1 MVQVVILAAKG
12 DFKVGKVGAKPSA
25 AALAKALR
33 KVKEPNFEGS
43 YVWKDTTI
51 TIWGWTD
58 GKAGT
63 ENKHELPPPHDK
75 VLLFGDVIAAV
86 PKGDLT
92 IEQWKE
98 FYNKAF
104 KGFEDLGSEDSES
117 GDEDAEEEEEAEEDE
132 EFEDD
137 AEMEEDGEADESG
150 DEEDEEDEGEAGE
163 EDEGEANGS
172 ATDDEEVE
180 EEADDECYDSDE
192 GVGGG
197 RRRSQRRRTTA
208 APEYRR
214 MDMGLRSRIKMPVQ
228 VGKRA
233 PKWQTAPEL
242 EAEGY

>member
-12 DFKVGKVGAKPSA
+12 DFKVGKVGTKPSGSA
-25 AALAKALR
+25 ITKALR
-33 KVKEPNFEGS
+33 KVKEPDYEGS

-51 TIWGWTD
+51 TIWGWKD

-75 VLLFGDVIAAV
+75 VLLFGDIIATV

-92 IEQWKE
+92 IDQWKE
-98 FYNKAF
+98 FYNKAL
-104 KGFEDLGSEDSES
+104 GGIDDLVSEDSES
-117 GDEDAEEEEEAEEDE
+117 DKEEAEEEEENEVE

-137 AEMEEDGEADESG
+137 VEVEV
-150 DEEDEEDEGEAGE
+150 DEEAEGSDAESDEGEAGE
-163 EDEGEANGS
+163 EDEGEAEGE
-172 ATDDEEVE
+172 ATDGEEE

-192 GVGGG
+192 GAGGG

-214 MDMGLRSRIKMPVQ
+214 MDMGLRARIKMPIQ
-228 VGKRA
+228 AGKRA
-233 PKWQTAPEL
+233 PKWQTAQEL
-242 EAEGY
+242 EAESY

>member
-43 YVWKDTTI
+43 YAWKDTTI

-117 GDEDAEEEEEAEEDE
+117 EGEEEEDEFDDEGEAEEEE
-132 EFEDD
+132 
-137 AEMEEDGEADESG
+137 ADESDAETDEGEAG
-150 DEEDEEDEGEAGE
+150 DEDEGEA
-163 EDEGEANGS
+163 EGEATEG
-172 ATDDEEVE
+172 EEEEE

-192 GVGGG
+192 GAGGG
-197 RRRSQRRRTTA
+197 RRRSQRRRTTS

-214 MDMGLRSRIKMPVQ
+214 MDMGLRARIKMPIQ
-228 VGKRA
+228 IGKRA
-233 PKWQTAPEL
+233 PKWQTASEL
-242 EAEGY
+242 EAEAY

>member
-1 MVQVVILAAKG
+1 MVQVVILASNG
-12 DFKVGKVGAKPSA
+12 EFKVGKVGAKPSA
-25 AALAKALR
+25 AAISKALR
-33 KVKEPNFEGS
+33 KIKIPDFEGS
-43 YVWKDTTI
+43 YAWKDTTI

-75 VLLFGDVIAAV
+75 VLLFGDVIATV

-117 GDEDAEEEEEAEEDE
+117 EDEVSEEENDDEFDNDGDAEDDEEA
-132 EFEDD
+132 
-137 AEMEEDGEADESG
+137 GES
-150 DEEDEEDEGEAGE
+150 DEGEAGE
-163 EDEGEANGS
+163 EDEGEAEGE
-172 ATDDEEVE
+172 ATDEEGEEE

-192 GVGGG
+192 GAGGG
-197 RRRSQRRRTTA
+197 RRRSQRRRTTS

-214 MDMGLRSRIKMPVQ
+214 MDMGLRSRIKMPIQ

-233 PKWQTAPEL
+233 PKWQTASEL
-242 EAEGY
+242 EAEVY

>member
-12 DFKVGKVGAKPSA
+12 DFKVGKVGAKPSPST
-25 AALAKALR
+25 LTKALR
-33 KVKEPNFEGS
+33 KIKEPNFEGS
-43 YVWKDTTI
+43 YAWKDTTI
-51 TIWGWTD
+51 TIWGWAE

-117 GDEDAEEEEEAEEDE
+117 DNESEEEEDEFDDDGEAE
-132 EFEDD
+132 DD
-137 AEMEEDGEADESG
+137 EADES
-150 DEEDEEDEGEAGE
+150 EAESEGEAGE
-163 EDEGEANGS
+163 EDEGEAEGE
-172 ATDDEEVE
+172 ATDEEVE

-192 GVGGG
+192 GAGGG
-197 RRRSQRRRTTA
+197 RRRSQRRRTTS

-228 VGKRA
+228 IGKRA
-233 PKWQTAPEL
+233 PKWQTASEL
-242 EAEGY
+242 EAEAY

>member
-12 DFKVGKVGAKPSA
+12 DIKVGKVGAKPSA
-25 AALAKALR
+25 AALTKALR
-33 KVKEPNFEGS
+33 KAKEPNFEGS
-43 YVWKDTTI
+43 YAWKDTTI

-75 VLLFGDVIAAV
+75 VLLFGDVIATV

-117 GDEDAEEEEEAEEDE
+117 ENDEAEEEGDDEFEDEGEVEEEEADE
-132 EFEDD
+132 SD
-137 AEMEEDGEADESG
+137 AET
-150 DEEDEEDEGEAGE
+150 DEGEAGE
-163 EDEGEANGS
+163 EDEGEAEGE
-172 ATDDEEVE
+172 ATEGEEEE

-192 GVGGG
+192 GAGGG

-214 MDMGLRSRIKMPVQ
+214 MDMGLRARIKMPVQ
-228 VGKRA
+228 IGKRA

-242 EAEGY
+242 EAEAY

>member
-12 DFKVGKVGAKPSA
+12 EFKVGKVGAKPSGVA
-25 AALAKALR
+25 IAKAFR
-33 KVKEPNFEGS
+33 KIKEPNFEGS
-43 YVWKDTTI
+43 YAWKDTTI
-51 TIWGWTD
+51 TIWGWTE

-117 GDEDAEEEEEAEEDE
+117 DEEKEENEGEEDE
-132 EFEDD
+132 EFE
-137 AEMEEDGEADESG
+137 EDGVAEGDEEADES
-150 DEEDEEDEGEAGE
+150 DAETDEGEAGE
-163 EDEGEANGS
+163 EDEGEAEGE
-172 ATDDEEVE
+172 ATDEEEE

-192 GVGGG
+192 GAGGG
-197 RRRSQRRRTTA
+197 RRRSQRRRTTS

-214 MDMGLRSRIKMPVQ
+214 MDMGLRSRIKMPIQ

-233 PKWQTAPEL
+233 PRWQTAPEL
-242 EAEGY
+242 EAEAY

>member
-1 MVQVVILAAKG
+1 MVQVVILTSNG
-12 DFKVGKVGAKPSA
+12 EFKVGKVGAKPSA
-25 AALAKALR
+25 AAISKALR
-33 KVKEPNFEGS
+33 KIKIPDFEGS
-43 YVWKDTTI
+43 YAWKDTTI

-75 VLLFGDVIAAV
+75 VLLFGDVIATV

-117 GDEDAEEEEEAEEDE
+117 EGNEAEEGDDEFDEEGEVEEEEADE
-132 EFEDD
+132 SD
-137 AEMEEDGEADESG
+137 AET
-150 DEEDEEDEGEAGE
+150 DEGEAGE
-163 EDEGEANGS
+163 EDEGEAEGE
-172 ATDDEEVE
+172 ATEGEEEE

-192 GVGGG
+192 GAGGG
-197 RRRSQRRRTTA
+197 RRRSQRRRTTS

-214 MDMGLRSRIKMPVQ
+214 MDMGLRSRIKMPIQ

-233 PKWQTAPEL
+233 PKWQTASEL
-242 EAEGY
+242 EAEVY

>member
-25 AALAKALR
+25 VALAKALR
-33 KVKEPNFEGS
+33 KTKEPNFEGS
-43 YVWKDTTI
+43 YAWKDTTI
-51 TIWGWTD
+51 TIWGWTE

-117 GDEDAEEEEEAEEDE
+117 DDETEEADDE
-132 EFEDD
+132 FDDEGEVEEDD
-137 AEMEEDGEADESG
+137 ADES
-150 DEEDEEDEGEAGE
+150 DAETDEGEAGE
-163 EDEGEANGS
+163 EDEGEAEGE
-172 ATDDEEVE
+172 ATEGEEEE

-192 GVGGG
+192 GAGGG

-214 MDMGLRSRIKMPVQ
+214 MDMGLRARIKMPVQ
-228 VGKRA
+228 IGKRA

-242 EAEGY
+242 EAEAY

>member
-12 DFKVGKVGAKPSA
+12 EFKVGKVGAKPSGA
-25 AALAKALR
+25 SITKALR

-43 YVWKDTTI
+43 YTWKDTTI
-51 TIWGWTD
+51 TIWGWTE

-117 GDEDAEEEEEAEEDE
+117 DEEKEENEEEEGE
-132 EFEDD
+132 EFEEDGD
-137 AEMEEDGEADESG
+137 AEADEEADES
-150 DEEDEEDEGEAGE
+150 DAETDEGEAGE
-163 EDEGEANGS
+163 EDEGEAEGE
-172 ATDDEEVE
+172 ATDDEE

-192 GVGGG
+192 GAGGG
-197 RRRSQRRRTTA
+197 RRRSQRRRTTS

-214 MDMGLRSRIKMPVQ
+214 MDMGLRSRIKMPIQ

-233 PKWQTAPEL
+233 PRWQTAPEL
-242 EAEGY
+242 EEEAY